1 MKILITGNQG
11 YIGPV
16 LAEYLK
22 KNLNGSFI
30 IGLDTGYFSN
40 SSNSIL
46 VSPDKHVDVQINKD
60 VRDLVSTDF
69 TGIDSVVYLAAI
81 SNDPMGKEFELATHE
96 INCEAAIKCAE
107 LAKLSGV
114 KNFVFA
120 SSCSVYG
127 AAGDGELRTEDSPL
141 NPVTAYAQSKINA
154 EIGLKLISDSS
165 FNITCL
171 RFSTACGY
179 SSRIR
184 LDLVLNDFIASAIL
198 KKEINILSDGTP
210 WRPLIHV
217 KDMARAIHWGIMRK
231 SNLGGSFCTV
241 NVGSEDWN
249 YQIKDLAEMVA
260 KLIPGVN
267 VRINKDALPDKRSY
281 KVSFKEFQKLAPQFI
296 PKETLESTIREI
308 ERGILSYLEY
318 NKNILESNTIRL
330 IQIRSLIEND
340 LLDKKLNW
348 K

>member
-16 LAEYLK
+16 LTEYFK
-22 KNLNGSFI
+22 KNVEKSFI

-40 SSNSIL
+40 SSNSTL
-46 VSPDKHVDVQINKD
+46 VTPDKFVDIQINKD
-60 VRDLVSTDF
+60 VRNLLVTDF
-69 TGIDSVVYLAAI
+69 TDIDSVVYLAAI
-81 SNDPMGKEFELATHE
+81 SNDPMGKEFELATNE
-96 INCEAAIKCAE
+96 INCESAIKCAN
-107 LAKLSGV
+107 LAKLAGV

-127 AAGDGELRTEDSPL
+127 AAGDGELRTEESPL

-154 EIGLKLISDSS
+154 EIGLKPLSDSS

-179 SSRIR
+179 SPRIR

-210 WRPLIHV
+210 WRPLINV
-217 KDMARAIHWGIMRK
+217 KDMSRAIHWGIIRNSK
-231 SNLGGSFCTV
+231 IAGNFITV
-241 NVGSEDWN
+241 NVGSEAWN

-281 KVSFKEFQKLAPQFI
+281 KVSFEEFHKLAPQFI
-296 PKETLESTIREI
+296 PIETLESTIREI
-308 ERGILSYLEY
+308 ETGIISFLKT
-318 NKNILESNTIRL
+318 NKIILDNNTIRL
-330 IQIRSLIEND
+330 FQLRSLIENGY
-340 LLDKKLNW
+340 LDEKLCW